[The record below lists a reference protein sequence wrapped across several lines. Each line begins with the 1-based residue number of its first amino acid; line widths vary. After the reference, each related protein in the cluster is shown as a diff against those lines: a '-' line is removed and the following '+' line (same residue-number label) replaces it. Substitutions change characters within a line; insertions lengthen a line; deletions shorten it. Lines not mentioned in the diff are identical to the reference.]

1 MKLQSLVG
9 HVGIALDLGGTD
21 IIQAKPNDITNRLSK
36 FISDSSLPYLPGL
49 SSAWVVE
56 SGLVGPS
63 FGHPTLVW
71 DLSGS
76 PIEPSFARALGVSLS
91 WKSELIL
98 LACVEQNYSVCG
110 EDLLRFALS
119 YGLPIFISWS
129 RQSGKEWADT
139 YAIEHPLCA
148 EFHEVLSPSPIVT
161 GLSPAQTCTRWKN
174 RVRYIFHRKD
184 SIRFVFYG
192 GYLPR
197 LALQIMGPAYFSEAL
212 RGPSH
217 MYLAHKQRVAIDVD
231 GEWDSRDSE
240 IYANPEEDEILQDVS
255 SYTTTEGL
263 SLWPLLHVF
272 LKSDQWTGIWSNH
285 NEVWFQKMWKMV
297 EEDTLKPQP
306 WGERHGGHKIG
317 VSLHAQRPSERKAAT
332 IQRTGGDLLAGWR
345 AGGMNEFGATPI
357 RTSRELRLWE

>member
-1 MKLQSLVG
+1 MTSQSLVG
-9 HVGIALDLGGTD
+9 RVGITLDLSSID
-21 IIQAKPNDITNRLSK
+21 IIQANHNEITDRLSK
-36 FISDSSLPYLPGL
+36 YIADSSLSYLPGL

-63 FGHPTLVW
+63 FGHPTPVH

-76 PIEPSFARALGVSLS
+76 PIETSFGRALEISLC

-98 LACVEQNYSVCG
+98 LACVEQNPSVSG
-110 EDLLRFALS
+110 NDLLLFALS

-129 RQSGKEWADT
+129 RRFGKEWADT
-139 YAIEHPLCA
+139 YALSRPPCH
-148 EFHEVLSPSPIVT
+148 EFHEVLSPSPITT
-161 GLSPAQTCTRWKN
+161 GLAPAQMCIRWKN
-174 RVRYIFHRKD
+174 RVQYIFHRMD

-197 LALQIMGPAYFSEAL
+197 LALQIMGPTYFSKAL

-240 IYANPEEDEILQDVS
+240 IYASPEEDEILQDVS
-255 SYTTTEGL
+255 GYTTAEGL
-263 SLWPLLHVF
+263 SLWPPLHLF

-285 NEVWFQKMWKMV
+285 NEAWFQKMWKMV
-297 EEDTLKPQP
+297 EEGTLKPQP
-306 WGERHGGHKIG
+306 WGDRHGGHKIG
-317 VSLHAQRPSERKAAT
+317 VGLRAQRPSERKAAAVRR
-332 IQRTGGDLLAGWR
+332 IGGDLLTEWR
-345 AGGMNEFGATPI
+345 TGGMKEFGATPI
-357 RTSRELRLWE
+357 RTSGKLSLGE

>member
-1 MKLQSLVG
+1 MSKSLVG
-9 HVGIALDLGGTD
+9 HVGITLDLSGID
-21 IIQAKPNDITNRLSK
+21 IIQAKPKDITDRLSK
-36 FISDSSLPYLPGL
+36 SISSSSLPYSPGL

-63 FGHPTLVW
+63 FGRPTLIH

-76 PIEPSFARALGVSLS
+76 PIEPSFARALEVSLS

-98 LACVEQNYSVCG
+98 LACVEQNHSVSG
-110 EDLLRFALS
+110 NDLLRFALS

-139 YAIEHPLCA
+139 YVISRPLCT

-161 GLSPAQTCTRWKN
+161 ELSPAQMCTRWTN

-184 SIRFVFYG
+184 SIRFTFYG

-197 LALQIMGPAYFSEAL
+197 LAIQIMGPAYLSEAL

-217 MYLAHKQRVAIDVD
+217 MYLAHKQRIAIDVD

-240 IYANPEEDEILQDVS
+240 MYANPEEEEILQDIS
-255 SYTTTEGL
+255 GYTTTGGI
-263 SLWPLLHVF
+263 SLWPPLHVF
-272 LKSDQWTGIWSNH
+272 LRSDQWTGIWSNH
-285 NEVWFQKMWKMV
+285 NEAWFQKMWKMV
-297 EEDTLKPQP
+297 EEGTLKPQP
-306 WGERHGGHKIG
+306 WGERNGGYKIG
-317 VSLHAQRPSERKAAT
+317 VGLRAQWPSERKAAA
-332 IQRTGGDLLAGWR
+332 IRRTGGDLLAGWR
-345 AGGMNEFGATPI
+345 AGGMNEFCATPI
-357 RTSRELRLWE
+357 RTSGKLRLQK